1 MTVLILFATFLVALV
16 AGLPILWTMGLAS
29 LAALTFGPLSM
40 PPSWMAQQV
49 IRGADSLYLAAIPL
63 FLFSGELMNRGGLT
77 RRLIAVAEFVF
88 GRLTGGLGF
97 VNVVTAF
104 VYGGISGSATAD
116 TSAVAK
122 LMIPAM
128 EEHGYPRAFAAAIT
142 AASGTLGII
151 VPPSVIFILYGV
163 LTNTSIGGLFL
174 AGVIPGLLIAVLFM
188 VAAGLA
194 STRRGYS
201 GVASKRTLR
210 DFGRD
215 LLAALPALGMPVF
228 ILGAILS
235 GFATATEAAALSVV
249 YALVAGLLIYRELT
263 LAEIHEALVET
274 VSGTGAVMLIM
285 ALATPFA
292 WILTV
297 EQVPVMAKDLIEH
310 VGAGPLGTVALV
322 LLILL
327 FVGTFLDLGP
337 AMIVLAPILAPVLVE
352 AGLAPYQIGVLFTV
366 ALGIGLYTPPV
377 GTNLFVVC
385 NVGHVSIAAVS
396 RELVPFWLASALVL
410 VLLVVFPGLSEWL
423 PGLFGKS

>member
-1 MTVLILFATFLVALV
+1 
-16 AGLPILWTMGLAS
+16 
-29 LAALTFGPLSM
+29 
-40 PPSWMAQQV
+40 
-49 IRGADSLYLAAIPL
+49 
-63 FLFSGELMNRGGLT
+63 
-77 RRLIAVAEFVF
+77 
-88 GRLTGGLGF
+88 
-97 VNVVTAF
+97 
-104 VYGGISGSATAD
+104 
-116 TSAVAK
+116 
-122 LMIPAM
+122 
-128 EEHGYPRAFAAAIT
+128 
-142 AASGTLGII
+142 
-151 VPPSVIFILYGV
+151 
-163 LTNTSIGGLFL
+163 
-174 AGVIPGLLIAVLFM
+174 
-188 VAAGLA
+188 
-194 STRRGYS
+194 
-201 GVASKRTLR
+201 
-210 DFGRD
+210 
-215 LLAALPALGMPVF
+215 MPVF